1 MSQVL
6 SETDRTKIDSSND
19 ESFYRSPR
27 FVTHADDPF
36 CSRLTDL
43 YASVM
48 SPGDRIFDAMS
59 SWVSFLP
66 PLSFER
72 VVGHGLN
79 RAELE
84 ANEQFDEFFVQD
96 FNVNQRLPLDD
107 EQFDVVCC
115 ALSVQYLQ
123 YPGAIFMVVFC
134 IAAAHH
140 TGGCEWRGDPRARLN
155 APLGRSCRRSRS
167 PALLFDSVLQSGLG
181 LIRSHEVAVHRD
193 SYDQILLPGCRE
205 AGFILGDSA
214 LTAVE

>member
-1 MSQVL
+1 MG
-6 SETDRTKIDSSND
+6 N
-19 ESFYRSPR
+19 
-27 FVTHADDPF
+27 
-36 CSRLTDL
+36 
-43 YASVM
+43 SV
-48 SPGDRIFDAMS
+48 SK
-59 SWVSFLP
+59 
-66 PLSFER
+66 
-72 VVGHGLN
+72 H
-79 RAELE
+79 
-84 ANEQFDEFFVQD
+84 
-96 FNVNQRLPLDD
+96 
-107 EQFDVVCC
+107 
-115 ALSVQYLQ
+115 
-123 YPGAIFMVVFC
+123 MVVFC